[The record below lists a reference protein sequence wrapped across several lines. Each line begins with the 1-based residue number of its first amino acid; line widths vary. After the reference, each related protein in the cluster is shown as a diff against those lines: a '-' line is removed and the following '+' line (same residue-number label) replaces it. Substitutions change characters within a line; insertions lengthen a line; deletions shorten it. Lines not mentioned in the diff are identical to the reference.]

1 MKGSSRLI
9 GIAFLVL
16 ILFSGVGYVWYRIQL
31 DTAVS
36 ELDIIFDSI
45 ELKSIRLVPKPQA
58 NLTLT
63 YVTNNTKD
71 IEFRV
76 TMNGELYYGTHF
88 ITHLTVTDALIRAKG
103 LSTLQ
108 MDVTITGTIL
118 NTIDPENKNQYI
130 VQGDLVATARMIGLV
145 PVIVTK
151 PLSNYAPGQSL
162 R

>member
-1 MKGSSRLI
+1 MKGSSKLI
-9 GIAFLVL
+9 GIVLLAL
-16 ILFSGVGYVWYRIQL
+16 ILFSGVGYVWYRVQL

-36 ELDIIFDSI
+36 ELDIYFDRI
-45 ELKSIRLVPKPQA
+45 QLKSIRLIPSPQA

-63 YVTNNTKD
+63 YVANNTND

-88 ITHLTVTDALIRAKG
+88 ITYLTVTDALIRANG

-118 NTIDPENKNQYI
+118 NTINPEDKNEYI
-130 VQGDLVATARMIGLV
+130 VQGDLVATAKILGLV
-145 PVIVTK
+145 PVTVTK
-151 PLSNYAPGQSL
+151 PLSDYRPGHN
-162 R
+162 